1 MGIGRQANRRAPA
14 RISGNWRATHQWTPT
29 GRDGWA
35 EPGGGPRC
43 RSLAADV
50 CQSTIGFGQPVS
62 PVLASCLRWKP
73 KPLISDIKPEV
84 LMRTRIVGLAVLASA
99 VALTLF
105 GLPLALGFAEYALT
119 NEHAR
124 LARHASSIGE
134 DVASELNA
142 GHRPRGSFPAVD
154 GIQVA
159 IYDSDRDRV
168 LGPGPDRVDD
178 EVTEAFNGRV
188 GTGRRNN
195 EIIAAVPVADG
206 DHLVGA
212 VRATSELS
220 VVYQRIELVWAG
232 MTGLALLAVGAV
244 WLLARRQTRRL
255 IAPLETLSQGA
266 RRLGEGDFSVRVSA
280 VAIPEIDSVSDS
292 LNTTASRLDEMLA
305 RERAFSAEAS
315 HQLRTPL
322 AGLRLR
328 LESALD
334 PPGQDLRPAVTAAI
348 GDTDRVERTVDDLLT
363 LARHTTDRGSADLDV
378 PGLLNEVQQSW
389 THRPDSDGRR
399 LEVEVEPNL
408 PASPTSTAAI
418 RQVLTVLLDNAAM
431 HGAGTVTV
439 AVRDAADALAIDVTD
454 HGTGITAP
462 ESDLFARRPTTDG
475 HGLGLALARRL
486 VEAEGGRLRLTR
498 PQPATFTILIP
509 ARISP
514 EISTL
519 EAGCAQHVPARG

>member
-1 MGIGRQANRRAPA
+1 
-14 RISGNWRATHQWTPT
+14 
-29 GRDGWA
+29 
-35 EPGGGPRC
+35 
-43 RSLAADV
+43 
-50 CQSTIGFGQPVS
+50 
-62 PVLASCLRWKP
+62 
-73 KPLISDIKPEV
+73 
-84 LMRTRIVGLAVLASA
+84 
-99 VALTLF
+99 
-105 GLPLALGFAEYALT
+105 
-119 NEHAR
+119 
-124 LARHASSIGE
+124 
-134 DVASELNA
+134 
-142 GHRPRGSFPAVD
+142 
-154 GIQVA
+154 
-159 IYDSDRDRV
+159 
-168 LGPGPDRVDD
+168 
-178 EVTEAFNGRV
+178 
-188 GTGRRNN
+188 
-195 EIIAAVPVADG
+195 
-206 DHLVGA
+206 
-212 VRATSELS
+212 
-220 VVYQRIELVWAG
+220 
-232 MTGLALLAVGAV
+232 
-244 WLLARRQTRRL
+244 
-255 IAPLETLSQGA
+255 
-266 RRLGEGDFSVRVSA
+266 

-363 LARHTTDRGSADLDV
+363 LARHTTDRGSADLNV
-378 PGLLNEVQQSW
+378 PALLNEVQQSW

-498 PQPATFTILIP
+498 PQPPTFTILIP

>member
-1 MGIGRQANRRAPA
+1 
-14 RISGNWRATHQWTPT
+14 
-29 GRDGWA
+29 
-35 EPGGGPRC
+35 
-43 RSLAADV
+43 
-50 CQSTIGFGQPVS
+50 
-62 PVLASCLRWKP
+62 
-73 KPLISDIKPEV
+73 
-84 LMRTRIVGLAVLASA
+84 MRTRIVGLAVLASA
-99 VALTLF
+99 IALTLF

-124 LARHASSIGE
+124 LARHASSVGS
-134 DVASELNA
+134 DVAGELDA
-142 GHRPRGSFPAVD
+142 GHTPRGSFPATD

-178 EVTEAFNGRV
+178 AVAEAFNGRV
-188 GTGRRNN
+188 GTGRKNN
-195 EIIAAVPVADG
+195 EIIAAVPVAQG

-212 VRATSELS
+212 IRATSELS
-220 VVYQRIELVWAG
+220 VVYQRIGLVWAG
-232 MTGLALLAVGAV
+232 MTGLAVLAVGAV

-255 IAPLETLSQGA
+255 IAPLETLSRGA

-292 LNTTASRLDEMLA
+292 LNTTASRLDDMLA

-334 PPGQDLRPAVTAAI
+334 PPGQDLRPVVTAAL

-363 LARHTTDRGSADLDV
+363 LARHTTDRDRADLDV
-378 PGLLNEVQQSW
+378 PGLLNEVQQGW
-389 THRPDSDGRR
+389 ACRPDSRGRC
-399 LEVEVEPNL
+399 LEVEAEPDL
-408 PASPTSTAAI
+408 PTSPTSTAAI
-418 RQVLTVLLDNAAM
+418 RQVLTVLLDNAAI

-439 AVRDAADALAIDVTD
+439 AVREAADALAIDVAD
-454 HGTGITAP
+454 QGIGITTP
-462 ESDLFARRPTTDG
+462 ETELFTRRPTTDG

-498 PQPATFTILIP
+498 PQPPTFTILIP
-509 ARISP
+509 TRSSP
-514 EISTL
+514 ATSMPD
-519 EAGCAQHVPARG
+519 AGSSQHVPARG